1 MLGDL
6 EVVLGDAV
14 ISDVCCCVLVWFFF
28 SGSAEE
34 VLAPSL

>member
-14 ISDVCCCVLVWFFF
+14 ISDVCCCVLVWVFFQ
-28 SGSAEE
+28 A
-34 VLAPSL
+34 LQRKY

>member
-14 ISDVCCCVLVWFFF
+14 ISDMCVVVFWFVFFF
-28 SGSAEE
+28 QA
-34 VLAPSL
+34 LQRKY